1 MTRPLHSLA
10 PEEIVGLCAAQF
22 GVDVVFEESLPGLA
36 AINVLLRAELG
47 QPDRPGESDHP
58 EQTDAVEQ
66 AGDPGQPPARFV
78 LKAEYPSPTMTPAH
92 FDWVCRTQE
101 QARAAGL
108 PIAAQ
113 VPARTPFTD
122 PSTGESSGALA
133 LVDVDGTPAMVR
145 LHAFLPGQE
154 AAAARSGEYP
164 GLAGALAARMTN
176 ALADAPAEPAPVV
189 HPWSFVATGAN
200 VLSLCD
206 RINALEAA
214 GQVPQEFGTPLSADL
229 AIVRAH
235 AQEFEQSVRPALAEL
250 PHQVVHQDL
259 NDSNILLSSG
269 RVSGVID
276 FNDSATAPRLAEL
289 AIAAASAMIGQSD
302 PAAALTAARRAYQA
316 EAAGTSA
323 ALDPAESALVEHA
336 ALTRLALIACTWTA
350 RAITAPPEHPHAR
363 TGRARMRSTW
373 PVLRAV
379 LGS

>member
-47 QPDRPGESDHP
+47 QPDRPRESDHP

-154 AAAARSGEYP
+154 AAAARSEWYP

-229 AIVRAH
+229 ALVRAH
-235 AQEFEQSVRPALAEL
+235 AQEFALRQAEPLEVAPVEVVLRERRADGDHAAADVDADGRGGDGALHRDDGPDRRALA
-250 PHQVVHQDL
+250 VVDVGHD
-259 NDSNILLSSG
+259 G
-269 RVSGVID
+269 E
-276 FNDSATAPRLAEL
+276 TPCPRQRGDVAEL
-289 AIAAASAMIGQSD
+289 LLRRRLDRVDVGPQGGVPRPGQRTRVARGRRRRCGRHDRGVGVD
-302 PAAALTAARRAYQA
+302 PGRHPAHGAR
-316 EAAGTSA
+316 
-323 ALDPAESALVEHA
+323 V
-336 ALTRLALIACTWTA
+336 
-350 RAITAPPEHPHAR
+350 
-363 TGRARMRSTW
+363 
-373 PVLRAV
+373 
-379 LGS
+379 